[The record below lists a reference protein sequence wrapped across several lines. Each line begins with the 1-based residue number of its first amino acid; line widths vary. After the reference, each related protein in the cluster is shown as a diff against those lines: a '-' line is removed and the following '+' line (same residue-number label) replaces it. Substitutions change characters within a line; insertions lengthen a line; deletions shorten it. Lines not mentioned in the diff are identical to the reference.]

1 MQSARLVPAKL
12 RSTVLAAIFVLSLP
26 FSGSALAQSEII
38 DSAFGTCNTVNC
50 SATSIAGWV
59 GSSAAQVLP
68 WTGKFLIVAGNCL
81 RLQVSFIRVASANL
95 EMVVVAPNGLTSY
108 RNDQGGTNC
117 VNCPV
122 VKISP
127 APVTGYY
134 TAIISSNNG
143 APVDT
148 DFHLLFGQY
157 PGGNANCAFPTPPI
171 P

>member
-1 MQSARLVPAKL
+1 MQLARFVPTRLWSAVFATII
-12 RSTVLAAIFVLSLP
+12 SLSSP

-38 DSAFGTCNTVNC
+38 DSAFSTCNTVNC

-81 RLQVSFIRVASANL
+81 RLQVRFIRVASANL
-95 EMVVVAPNGLTSY
+95 EMVVVAPNGLTRY
-108 RNDQGGTNC
+108 RNDQGGTAC

-122 VKISP
+122 VKVSP

-134 TAIISSNNG
+134 TVIISSNNG
-143 APVDT
+143 APIDT

-157 PGGNANCAFPTPPI
+157 PRGNANCASPTPRI